1 MLLMLN
7 VNILNTNMNIRK
19 FLTAL
24 TLCVLVFCGT
34 VSAQIRPFR
43 FAQITD
49 IHLNPNNPNPTE
61 WLLRSVAQI
70 NATDSLDF
78 VLVTGDIADYGDRKT
93 IEKVKTCLDLLKYK
107 YYIILGNHE
116 TTWSDS
122 GCMAFSETFGS
133 ERFEF
138 VHNGILF
145 LGFNTGPFMRMA
157 YGHVVPQDI
166 TWLKQRMDK
175 WGKDKPVILVTH
187 YPLTKGDVDNWYDVT
202 DAIRPYNIRLM
213 IGGHY
218 HQNRNLRYDGIP
230 GILMR
235 SNLADENGKPGY
247 GIYDVTAD
255 SIKVYTQNIGAPRK
269 EWATFSLKD
278 NLFDH
283 NGKAEEYPDYS
294 VNKQFGAKEKWCVK
308 GEAGVYSSPFKEG
321 KRLLVGDDMGK
332 LKAYNIN
339 NGKLLWQFSAGK
351 RIVGDCAAADG
362 IVVFG
367 SADSTVYGLNSADGK
382 MIWKL
387 KTQGPVLGAV
397 RIDNGVAYVG
407 ASDHKFRAID
417 IKTGKLV
424 WEYANVTGYIVARP
438 LVVAGKVIFGAW
450 DNTLYALNTNDGSEA
465 WKWKGGKDG
474 MHFSPASVWPVCSGG
489 RVFIAAPD
497 RYLTAIDLNT
507 GKTIW
512 RTNASVVRESIGL
525 SADGTMVYGKTM
537 NDSVVSFSTVGDT
550 PKEIWSSNVGFGY
563 EHAPSM
569 PLESNGT
576 VFGGTCS
583 GLVYAVDAKTGALK
597 WKYKIGNS
605 LVNTVL
611 PLSAKEVAVTS
622 SDGTVAV
629 ITSK

>member
-1 MLLMLN
+1 MN
-7 VNILNTNMNIRK
+7 VKEVILSLSACVMT
-19 FLTAL
+19 LT
-24 TLCVLVFCGT
+24 CT
-34 VSAQIRPFR
+34 VKAQIRPFK

-61 WLLRSVAQI
+61 GLLRSVAQI

-93 IEKVKTCLDLLKYK
+93 IEKVKTCLDLLRYK

-138 VHNGILF
+138 THNGILF

-166 TWLKQRMDK
+166 SWLQREMNK
-175 WGKDKPVILVTH
+175 WGKDKPVIIVTH

-202 DAIRPYNIRLM
+202 DALRPYNIRLL

-218 HQNRNLRYDGIP
+218 HAERNLRYDGIP

-235 SNLADENGKPGY
+235 SNLADPNGKNGY
-247 GIYDVTAD
+247 GIYEVGED
-255 SIKVYTQNIGAPRK
+255 SIRVFTQNIGQSK
-269 EWATFSLKD
+269 YQWAAFPMKGD
-278 NLFDH
+278 MFDH

-294 VNKQFGAKEKWCVK
+294 MNKTSAAKEKWRVK
-308 GEAGVYSSPFKEG
+308 GEAGVYSSPAKEG
-321 KRLLVGDDMGK
+321 NRLFVGDDMGR
-332 LKAYNIN
+332 LTAYNLK
-339 NGKLLWQFSAGK
+339 NGKQLWQFASNR
-351 RIVGDCAAADG
+351 RIVGDCAVSEG

-367 SADSTVYGLNSADGK
+367 SADSTVYALSSADGK
-382 MIWKL
+382 LLWKL
-387 KTQGPVLGAV
+387 KTQGPVLGATT
-397 RIDNGVAYVG
+397 ISDGTAYIG
-407 ASDHKFRAID
+407 ASDNKFRAID
-417 IKTGKLV
+417 LKTGKEK
-424 WEYANVTGYIVARP
+424 WTYADVQGYIVARP
-438 LVVAGKVIFGAW
+438 LIAGGKVIFGAW
-450 DNTLYALNTNDGSEA
+450 DNTLYALNTADGSVA
-465 WKWKGGKDG
+465 WKWKGGRDG
-474 MHFSPASVWPVCSGG
+474 MHFSPASVWPVSVNG

-497 RYLTAIDLNT
+497 RYLSAINLDN
-507 GKTIW
+507 GQTIW
-512 RTNASVVRESIGL
+512 RTNASTVRESVGL
-525 SADGTMVYGKTM
+525 SADGTMVYAKTM
-537 NDSVVSFSTVGDT
+537 KDSLVAYSTSGDT
-550 PKEIWSSNVGFGY
+550 PKEVWASNCGFGY
-563 EHAPSM
+563 EHSPSM

-583 GLVYAVDAKTGALK
+583 GVVYAVEAKTGKHK
-597 WKYKIGNS
+597 WSYKIGNS

-611 PLSAKEVAVTS
+611 PLSNKEVAVTS

-629 ITSK
+629 LTSK

>member
-1 MLLMLN
+1 
-7 VNILNTNMNIRK
+7 MNIK
-19 FLTAL
+19 KAVLSLGAAIL
-24 TLCVLVFCGT
+24 TLSGT
-34 VSAQIRPFR
+34 LNAQIRPFR

-49 IHLNPNNPNPTE
+49 IHLNPNNANPTE
-61 WLLRSVAQI
+61 GLLRSVAQI

-78 VLVTGDIADYGDRKT
+78 VLITGDIADYGDRKT
-93 IEKVKTCLDLLKYK
+93 IEKVKSCLDLLKYK

-122 GCMAFSETFGS
+122 GCMAFSEIFGS

-138 VHNGILF
+138 KHNGILF

-166 TWLKQRMDK
+166 TWLKQEMDK

-218 HQNRNLRYDGIP
+218 HANRNLKYDGIP

-235 SNLADENGKPGY
+235 SNLADDKGKNGY
-247 GIYDVTAD
+247 GIYDVTED
-255 SIKVYTQNIGAPRK
+255 SIKVYTQNIGEPKK
-269 EWATFSLKD
+269 EWAAFPLKGE
-278 NLFDH
+278 LFDH
-283 NGKAEEYPDYS
+283 NTKANEYPDYS
-294 VNKQFGAKEKWCVK
+294 VNKQYGVKVKWCVK
-308 GEAGVYSSPFKEG
+308 GEGGIYSSPFKEDN
-321 KRLLVGDDMGK
+321 RLFVGDDTGK
-332 LKAYNIN
+332 LTAYNIK
-339 NGKLLWQFSAGK
+339 NGKRLWQFSVQR
-351 RIVGDCAAADG
+351 RIVGDCAAENG

-367 SADSTVYGLNSADGK
+367 SADSTVYGVSSANGK

-397 RIDNGVAYVG
+397 RIVNGLAYIG
-407 ASDHKFRAID
+407 ASDNKMRCID
-417 IKTGKLV
+417 TKTGKEV
-424 WEYANVTGYIVARP
+424 WEYSGVTGYIVTRP
-438 LVVAGKVIFGAW
+438 LVTDGKVIFGAW
-450 DNTLYALNTNDGSEA
+450 DNTLYALDASNGSEV

-474 MHFSPASVWPVCSGG
+474 MHFSPASAWPVSANGK
-489 RVFIAAPD
+489 VFIAAPD
-497 RYLTAIDLNT
+497 RYLTAIDLKT
-507 GKTIW
+507 GSTVW
-512 RTNASVVRESIGL
+512 RTNASMVRESIGM
-525 SADGTMVYGKTM
+525 SEDGKTIFAKTM
-537 NDSVVSFSTVGDT
+537 NDSVVCYSTEENT
-550 PKEIWSSNVGFGY
+550 PKEVWASNAGFGY

-569 PLESNGT
+569 PLESQGT
-576 VFGGTCS
+576 VYGGTCS
-583 GLVYAVDAKTGALK
+583 GLVYALDAKSGKLK

-622 SDGTVAV
+622 SDGTIV
-629 ITSK
+629 ILSK

>member
-1 MLLMLN
+1 
-7 VNILNTNMNIRK
+7 MNIRRILLSLAAATLALAGT
-19 FLTAL
+19 LTAQ
-24 TLCVLVFCGT
+24 V
-34 VSAQIRPFR
+34 RPFR

-49 IHLNPNNPNPTE
+49 IHLNPNNPVPTE
-61 WLLRSVAQI
+61 GLLRTVADI

-122 GCMAFSETFGS
+122 GCMAFSEIFGS

-138 VHNGILF
+138 THNGILF

-166 TWLKQRMDK
+166 TWLKQEMDK

-187 YPLTKGDVDNWYDVT
+187 YPLMKGDVDNWYDVT

-218 HQNRNLRYDGIP
+218 HANRNLKYDGIP

-235 SNLADENGKPGY
+235 SNLADENGNNGY
-247 GIYDVTAD
+247 GIYDITED
-255 SIKVYTQNIGAPRK
+255 SIKVYTKTTGGGEK
-269 EWATFSLKD
+269 EWAAFPLKGE
-278 NLFDH
+278 LFDH
-283 NGKAEEYPDYS
+283 NGKADEYPDYS
-294 VNKQFGAKEKWCVK
+294 INKQFGVKEKWCVK

-321 KRLLVGDDMGK
+321 NRLFVGDDMGK
-332 LKAYNIN
+332 LTAYNIK
-339 NGKLLWQFSAGK
+339 NGKRLWQFSAK
-351 RIVGDCAAADG
+351 RRIVGDCAAADG
-362 IVVFG
+362 VVVFG
-367 SADSTVYGLNSADGK
+367 SADSTIYGVNSADGK
-382 MIWKL
+382 MMWKI

-397 RIDNGVAYVG
+397 RISGGTAYVG
-407 ASDHKFRAID
+407 ASDHKMRAID
-417 IKTGKLV
+417 IKTGKELWAYGGV
-424 WEYANVTGYIVARP
+424 AGYIVARP
-438 LVVAGKVIFGAW
+438 LVADGKVIFGAW
-450 DNTLYALNTNDGSEA
+450 DNTLYALNASDGGEA

-474 MHFSPASVWPVCSGG
+474 MHFSPASVWPVSANGK
-489 RVFIAAPD
+489 VFIAVPD
-497 RYLTAIDLNT
+497 RFLTAIDIKTGNT
-507 GKTIW
+507 VW
-512 RTNASVVRESIGL
+512 RTNASVVRESAGL
-525 SADGTMVYGKTM
+525 SEDGGMVFAKTM
-537 NDSVVSFSTVGDT
+537 KDSVVSYSTQGDT
-550 PKEIWSSNVGFGY
+550 PKEIWASNVGFGY

-569 PLESNGT
+569 PLESQGT
-576 VFGGTCS
+576 VYGGTCS
-583 GLVYAVDAKTGALK
+583 GEVYAVDAKSGKLK
-597 WKYKIGNS
+597 WRYKIGNS

-629 ITSK
+629 LSK